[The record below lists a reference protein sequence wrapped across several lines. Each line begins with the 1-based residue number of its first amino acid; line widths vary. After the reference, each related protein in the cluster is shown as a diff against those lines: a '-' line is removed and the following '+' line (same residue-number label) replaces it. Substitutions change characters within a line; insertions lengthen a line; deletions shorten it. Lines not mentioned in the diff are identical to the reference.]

1 MSFLKNIS
9 IRVMVLM
16 IVTFLIAVWGVAS
29 GYSLYS
35 LQQATQLVAQSDVQK
50 KSHAQLLYGVEQSF
64 RAMTALEQAA
74 NYTQNSEMENARQ
87 ALSQAQPAIA
97 NVKSTLEVFKNG
109 EHGDVAPAA
118 VEGVVRAWSALIT
131 TALEPL
137 QQALQQNEP
146 DILRQRLSQ
155 TYPVVNAFGDEIKR
169 YTDQV
174 AASPVMSAAQSHHE
188 NNRNALIA
196 ALVVGVLALLFT
208 EYYLKNYLVM
218 PIGVLKSHLAQ
229 LTAGRLGYELSEFG
243 RNCAGRLIPDIKL
256 LQKTL
261 RETVSTIRHGASVV
275 QDRTASIKEGNDSL
289 SSRTEQ
295 QAAALQQTAASME
308 QMSATVKQNMDNV
321 HQARRLAQDASNMAK
336 RGGEISSNVMQTMN
350 DISASSRKISDI
362 NTVINGIAFQ
372 TNILALNAAVEAAR
386 AGEQGKGFAVVAG
399 EVRSLAQRSAQA
411 AKEIEALIAES
422 VTRVSAGASQVQQS
436 GEAMTGIIDAV
447 SHVNDV
453 ISEIAAA
460 TEEQSHGISQISQT
474 VHEMDRVTQQ
484 NAALVVQSA
493 EAAAELEEEAD
504 GLLAA
509 VDVFHLSEP
518 TSTANA
524 TQTVTKPVAH
534 RPRVAARP
542 TALLSSGQ
550 NTAHGG
556 WEKF

>member
-16 IVTFLIAVWGVAS
+16 IVAFLLAIWGVAS

-35 LQQATQLVAQSDVQK
+35 LQQATQLIAQSEVQK

-64 RAMTALEQAA
+64 RAMTTLERAA
-74 NYTQNSEMENARQ
+74 NYTQNGEAENARQ
-87 ALSQAQPAIA
+87 ALAQAQPTIA
-97 NVKSTLEVFKNG
+97 NVKSALDAFKNSA
-109 EHGDVAPAA
+109 HGDVTSAA
-118 VEGVVRAWSALIT
+118 VEGVVRTWSALVT
-131 TALEPL
+131 SALEPL
-137 QQALQQNEP
+137 QQALQQN
-146 DILRQRLSQ
+146 DADALRQRLNQ
-155 TYPVVNAFGDEIKR
+155 TSPMVNAFGDEIKR

-174 AASPVMSAAQSHHE
+174 AASPAIGEAQGHHE

-196 ALVVGVLALLFT
+196 ALLVGVLALFFT
-208 EYYLKNYLVM
+208 EYYLKNYLVK
-218 PIGVLKSHLAQ
+218 PISVLKSHLAQ
-229 LTAGRLGYELSEFG
+229 LTAGRLGYELTEFG

-261 RETVSTIRHGASVV
+261 RDTVTSIRQGASVV
-275 QDRTASIKEGNDSL
+275 QDRTANIKEGNDSL

-308 QMSATVKQNMDNV
+308 QMSATVKQNTENV

-336 RGGEISSNVMQTMN
+336 RGGDISKNVMQTMN

-436 GEAMTGIIDAV
+436 GEAMSGIIESV

-493 EAAAELEEEAD
+493 EAAAELEDEAD

-509 VDVFHLSEP
+509 VDVFHLTESAPASRP
-518 TSTANA
+518 TQS
-524 TQTVTKPVAH
+524 VIKPLVKRPGVA
-534 RPRVAARP
+534 PRP
-542 TALLSSGQ
+542 TALLSGGQ
-550 NTAHGG
+550 NAAHGG

>member
-16 IVTFLIAVWGVAS
+16 IVAFLLVIWGVAS
-29 GYSLYS
+29 AYSLYS
-35 LQQATQLVAQSDVQK
+35 LQQATQLIVQSDVQK

-64 RAMTALEQAA
+64 RAMTALERAA
-74 NYTQNSEMENARQ
+74 SYTQNSEAENARQ
-87 ALSQAQPAIA
+87 ALAQAQPAMA
-97 NVKSTLEVFKNG
+97 NAKAALDAFKNG
-109 EHGDVAPAA
+109 AHGDIAPTA
-118 VEGVVRAWSALIT
+118 VDGVVRTWSALVT
-131 TALEPL
+131 SVLEPL
-137 QQALQQNEP
+137 QQALQQN
-146 DILRQRLSQ
+146 DADALRQRLNQ
-155 TYPVVNAFGDEIKR
+155 TYSLVSAFGDEIKR

-174 AASPVMSAAQSHHE
+174 VASPLIVEAQGHHE

-196 ALVVGVLALLFT
+196 VLLVGVLVLLFT
-208 EYYLKNYLVM
+208 EYYLKNYLVL
-218 PIGVLKSHLAQ
+218 PISVLKSHLAQ
-229 LTAGRLGYELSEFG
+229 LTAGRLGYELTEFG
-243 RNCAGRLIPDIKL
+243 HNCAGRLIPDIKL

-261 RETVSTIRHGASVV
+261 RDTVTAIRQGASVV
-275 QDRTASIKEGNDSL
+275 QDRTANIKEGNDSL

-308 QMSATVKQNMDNV
+308 QMSATVKQNTENV

-336 RGGEISSNVMQTMN
+336 RGGDISKNVMQTMN

-436 GEAMTGIIDAV
+436 GEAMSGIIESV

-493 EAAAELEEEAD
+493 EAAAELEDEAD

-509 VDVFHLSEP
+509 VDVFHLTESAP
-518 TSTANA
+518 VPQP
-524 TQTVTKPVAH
+524 TQTVIKPLVKRTGSA
-534 RPRVAARP
+534 PRP

-550 NTAHGG
+550 NAAQGG